1 MSYAD
6 YPITYR
12 QQECQRILRAV
23 IAGDSAYIV
32 GLSGA
37 GKSNLFG
44 FLAERHAPDEARL
57 VYVDLNRLIDSSPNA
72 IFSVI
77 RESLGERGLD
87 DDFRAADGAIKRG
100 IEALGANG
108 RLALLM
114 DTGLLA
120 SKFDAV
126 NDKQDN
132 TIYRNLRALRDAN
145 KNRLSLVL
153 AARLPLPERSELSE
167 LFLANTFWL
176 GPLNKDDAAWTIQ
189 HYAKRYNLILSAL
202 IESKIIAFTGGY
214 PSFIRAVCEA
224 WRTAK
229 SPIDQALIDHP
240 VVAARL
246 TEFWNEQPT
255 TAELKASGIE
265 NAPILRVKP
274 KIFVERNTAWLF

>member
-6 YPITYR
+6 YPINYR
-12 QQECQRILRAV
+12 REECQRILQAV
-23 IAGDSAYIV
+23 RAGDSAYIV

-37 GKSNLFG
+37 GKSNLIG
-44 FLAERHAPDEARL
+44 FLAERHAPDGVRL
-57 VYVDLNRLIDSSPNA
+57 VHVDLNRLIDNSPNA

-77 RESLGERGLD
+77 REALGERGLD
-87 DDFRAADGAIKRG
+87 DDFRATDGSIKRAL
-100 IEALGANG
+100 EALGPNG

-126 NDKQDN
+126 NDRQDN

-153 AARLPLPERSELSE
+153 AARRPLPERSELSE

-189 HYAKRYNLILSAL
+189 YYATRSNLLLSFL
-202 IESKIIAFTGGY
+202 ISEKIIAFTGGY

-224 WRTAK
+224 WKIAK

-255 TAELKASGIE
+255 PAELKASGIA

-274 KIFVERNTAWLF
+274 KVNR